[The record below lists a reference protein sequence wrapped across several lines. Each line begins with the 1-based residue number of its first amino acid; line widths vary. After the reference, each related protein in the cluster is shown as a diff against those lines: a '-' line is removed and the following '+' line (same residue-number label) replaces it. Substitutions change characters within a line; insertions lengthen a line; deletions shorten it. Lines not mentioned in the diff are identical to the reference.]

1 MGLLNKLKALDNEQ
15 VISMH
20 VPGHKNLTIGYL
32 QEINI
37 KFDMT
42 ELPGLDNLHDPEDI
56 LLELNQHLSGKYEG
70 YYAQALVN
78 GSTTGIMAS
87 IFAMYNEVNH
97 FYIVNDA
104 HKSVYHALE
113 LLNAPFSEIE
123 CKDLYNLGESCGVII
138 THPTYLGE
146 AFKNLEDAIHFIHSN
161 GSLVVVDEAHGAH
174 NDIAEGFLA
183 SSMNYEA
190 DYVVQSYHKML
201 PALTGASV
209 VFVNDKDKIAEVKKY
224 VDYFETSSPSYLIM
238 ASIELAHE
246 FYNHFTV
253 ESFEYKRRRLIN
265 TLLNEKIKVTEC
277 DDPAKLLLYYPGMKG
292 SELEYVFRDMGIYA
306 EMTAEDTVLWCL
318 PLFHKEDSYPFG
330 SLIRKISNIN
340 LKKIRPELPATY
352 NIDVLLHKKCV
363 RTVVPYPP
371 GVPLVLEG
379 DKFRK
384 EEIERLHKY
393 LSNHVKIEGIKEN
406 INYYMNEEK

>member
-1 MGLLNKLKALDNEQ
+1 MGLLDRLKGLDNEQ

-32 QEINI
+32 KEISI

-42 ELPGLDNLHDPEDI
+42 EISGLDNLHDPEDI
-56 LLELNQHLSGKYEG
+56 LLELNNDLSKKYEG
-70 YYAQALVN
+70 YHAQAVVN

-87 IFAMYNEVNH
+87 IFAVYNKVNH
-97 FYIVNDA
+97 FYVVNDA

-113 LLNAPFSEIE
+113 LLDASFSKINH
-123 CKDLYNLGESCGVII
+123 KDLYNVKPSSGVII
-138 THPTYLGE
+138 THPSYLGE
-146 AFKNLEDAIHFIHSN
+146 SFKNLENAIHFIHSI
-161 GSLVVVDEAHGAH
+161 GALVIVDEAHGAH

-183 SSMNYEA
+183 SSMNHEA
-190 DYVVQSYHKML
+190 DFVVQSYHKML

-209 VFVNDKDKIAEVKKY
+209 VFVRDKNNMPEVKKY

-238 ASIELAHE
+238 ASIELAQA
-246 FYNHFTV
+246 FYNHFTAEV
-253 ESFEYKRRRLIN
+253 FEYKRRTLIN
-265 TLLNEKIKVTEC
+265 TLLNEKIKVIEC

-292 SELEYVFRDMGIYA
+292 NELDYAFRDMGIYA
-306 EMTAEDTVLWCL
+306 EMVAEDSVLWCL
-318 PLFHKEDSYPFG
+318 PLFHKKDDYPFEL
-330 SLIRKISNIN
+330 LIRKISNIN
-340 LKKIRPELPATY
+340 LKKIKKKAPSIY
-352 NIDVLLHKKCV
+352 NIDLLLHKRCV

-371 GVPLVLEG
+371 GVPVILEG
-379 DKFRK
+379 DKFHK

-393 LSNHVKIEGIKEN
+393 LNNHVKIEGIKEN